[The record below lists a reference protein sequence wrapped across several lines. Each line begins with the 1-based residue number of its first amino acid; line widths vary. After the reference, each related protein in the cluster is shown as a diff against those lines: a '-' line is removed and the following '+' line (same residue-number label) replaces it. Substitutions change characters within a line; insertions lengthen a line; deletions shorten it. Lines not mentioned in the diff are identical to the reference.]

1 MLLLIHCTGF
11 CPLFVYIII
20 VLDGDILEKQQLV
33 RQK

>member
-1 MLLLIHCTGF
+1 
-11 CPLFVYIII
+11 VYIII

>member
-1 MLLLIHCTGF
+1 MSRSI
-11 CPLFVYIII
+11 CPLFVFIII